1 MKRQSSCLQSDLE
14 DLEQERDSLKHYIS
28 LLKKQQQNVTDK
40 VGGRVER
47 LQPRCYKKENTQCN
61 FFFLLLSCVLQNHV
75 LERALHSSGVL
86 NQSKKRYRD
95 ELSRLM
101 EQDQHLLRQENERL
115 QTQVQSIHQD
125 LLQSKEKVR
134 RETLWK
140 RSVILFLS
148 LPPCC

>member
-1 MKRQSSCLQSDLE
+1 M
-14 DLEQERDSLKHYIS
+14 
-28 LLKKQQQNVTDK
+28 
-40 VGGRVER
+40 
-47 LQPRCYKKENTQCN
+47 
-61 FFFLLLSCVLQNHV
+61 LQNHV

-134 RETLWK
+134 REALWK
-140 RSVILFLS
+140 LSVILFLS
-148 LPPCC
+148 LPPCR

>member
-1 MKRQSSCLQSDLE
+1 M
-14 DLEQERDSLKHYIS
+14 
-28 LLKKQQQNVTDK
+28 
-40 VGGRVER
+40 
-47 LQPRCYKKENTQCN
+47 
-61 FFFLLLSCVLQNHV
+61 LQNHV

-134 RETLWK
+134 REALWK
-140 RSVILFLS
+140 LSVILYLS